1 MRSHKI
7 KMIGGL
13 INFLRF
19 LAPRMALPLLTLLLL
34 AFLARWLSTYDYASY
49 LFYYAIAVIVS
60 GLADGGIRDSHYFL
74 VAKSLNKKVF
84 KAIYKAKLIVSAS
97 LLLVGIIASVFMGG
111 DFKYL
116 FVVMLLAVVM
126 PVGDVGLM
134 ILKAKN
140 QPAKELLVGVLEGVV
155 GLMVLAA
162 LIYNKMELGFIGAL
176 LILSSTGLV
185 RSVFVYFMAKQFI
198 EASCSTVEYP
208 SRNVS
213 IKNTAAIVGG
223 NIYNRVPALAL
234 SGNLPVEIYNT
245 LITMLTL
252 VQRLELIPTAAIQAY
267 FSTEKKLTTSPKAL
281 WKILGFI
288 FVLSIFISVVGYFS
302 SDFIIYIFMGER
314 YLPHS
319 FLAEKVLLVT
329 PLILVGYGSRYILQL
344 TRKLN
349 LINIWVLICILF
361 SFYSYYFSYTA
372 DHFLVSLGANLLLL
386 FLGTFV
392 ILFFSFVD
400 EKKAQ
405 CDEV

>member
-74 VAKSLNKKVF
+74 VVKSLNKKVF

-162 LIYNKMELGFIGAL
+162 FIYNKMELGFIGAL

-288 FVLSIFISVVGYFS
+288 FVLSIFISVIGYFS
-302 SDFIIYIFMGER
+302 SDFIIYMFMGER
-314 YLPHS
+314 YLSHS

-392 ILFFSFVD
+392 ILFFSFVN

>member
-84 KAIYKAKLIVSAS
+84 KAIYKAKLIVSSS

-162 LIYNKMELGFIGAL
+162 FIYNKMELGFIGAL

-288 FVLSIFISVVGYFS
+288 FVLSIFISVIGYFS
-302 SDFIIYIFMGER
+302 SDFIIYMFMGER
-314 YLPHS
+314 YLSHS

-392 ILFFSFVD
+392 ILFFSFVN